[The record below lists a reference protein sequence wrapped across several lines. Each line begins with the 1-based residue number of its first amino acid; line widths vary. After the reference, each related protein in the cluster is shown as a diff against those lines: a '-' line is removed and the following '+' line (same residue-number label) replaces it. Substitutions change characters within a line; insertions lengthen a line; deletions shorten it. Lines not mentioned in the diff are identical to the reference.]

1 MLRLFLF
8 SLLPLA
14 LVICV
19 HSTPTTAQST
29 PARQG
34 QRELKYA
41 LEPVLSENRLRFRVE
56 LQFRGDA
63 TGTTTLV
70 LPNRWGGQQRLYQ
83 AVQNLQVVSTN
94 SKLSDSAEPHVK
106 VITHLPNQTLHVQYE
121 LLQDFAGTPKG
132 TVRDYY
138 RPLLQKDY
146 FHWIGRSAWV
156 RPAWDENEAVRVSL
170 RWKNLPRAWTLANS
184 FGANQKNQH
193 FRATVE
199 DFISAVFVG
208 GDFRVHYIPVGGKP
222 VYTAIRG
229 SWQFSDAAF
238 SEMVQSIIKVER
250 EFWRDDSA
258 PYYLVTLLSL
268 EASSTSVNT
277 GGTGATNAFANFAT
291 PNTGLD
297 RFKQLLAHEYFHN
310 WNSVRLGRLQEPDKL
325 LYWFSEGF
333 TDYYAYLMLL
343 RARLISLD
351 EYIERY
357 NSWIREYYLSP
368 VRTVNNQRVLQDFW
382 NDDDV
387 HDLPYRRGFLL
398 ATNWNALIRS
408 NTGGRESL
416 DDVMR
421 DMLRAAQEGKRE
433 LTKELINQQIR
444 RRAGQ
449 DLLPDIRRY
458 IEEGALIAPDKNV
471 FGSHVELEVVEVPMF
486 DLGLDLETLRAR
498 KVIAGIKEGS
508 AAYRAGLRNGQSV
521 VRRSAINIGDATK
534 PIEITIKEGEGERTI
549 NYYPISEKTVSVPQ
563 FKLHSGITDK
573 ERTETLSMLGAVSSG
588 ND

>member
-1 MLRLFLF
+1 M
-8 SLLPLA
+8 
-14 LVICV
+14 
-19 HSTPTTAQST
+19 
-29 PARQG
+29 
-34 QRELKYA
+34 
-41 LEPVLSENRLRFRVE
+41 
-56 LQFRGDA
+56 
-63 TGTTTLV
+63 

-83 AVQNLQVVSTN
+83 AVQNLQIISTD

-106 VITHLPNQTLHVQYE
+106 VITHRPNQPLQIQYE
-121 LLQDFAGTPKG
+121 LVQDFAGNPKG

-146 FHWIGRSAWV
+146 FHWIGRSAWL

-170 RWKNLPRAWTLANS
+170 RWKNLPGAWTHANS
-184 FGANQKNQH
+184 FGAKQKNQH
-193 FRATVE
+193 FRSTVE
-199 DFISAVFVG
+199 DFMAAVFVG
-208 GDFRVHYIPVGGKP
+208 GDFRIHYLPVGGKP

-229 SWQFSDAAF
+229 SWQFPDAPF
-238 SEMVQSIIKVER
+238 SEMVQSIIRVER

-258 PYYLVTLLSL
+258 PYYLVTLLPL

-291 PNTGLD
+291 PNAGLD

-310 WNSVRLGRLQEPDKL
+310 WNSVGLGRLQEPDKL

-357 NSWIREYYLSP
+357 NTWIREYYLSP
-368 VRTVNNQRVLQDFW
+368 VRNVNNQRVLQDFW

-408 NTGGRESL
+408 NTRGRQSL
-416 DDVMR
+416 DDAMR
-421 DMLRAAQEGKRE
+421 DMLRAAQERKPE
-433 LTKELINQQIR
+433 LTKELINQHIR
-444 RRAGQ
+444 RHAGQ
-449 DLLPDIRRY
+449 DLLPDIQRY
-458 IEEGALIAPDKNV
+458 IEDGELIAPDKNA
-471 FGSHVELEVVEVPMF
+471 FGTYVELEMVEVPMF
-486 DLGLDLETLRAR
+486 ELGLDFETLRVR
-498 KVIAGIKEGS
+498 KLIAGIKEGG

-521 VRRSAINIGDATK
+521 VRRSAIYVGDVTK
-534 PIEITIKEGEGERTI
+534 PVEITIREGEGERTMK
-549 NYYPISEKTVSVPQ
+549 YYPTSQDSVRVPQ
-563 FKLHSGITDK
+563 FKLPSGIIDK
-573 ERTETLSMLGAVSSG
+573 ERSETLRWLGASSPA
-588 ND
+588 NH

>member
-1 MLRLFLF
+1 MLKRCFFL
-8 SLLPLA
+8 LLPLA
-14 LVICV
+14 LLVCL
-19 HSTPTTAQST
+19 HSPQTTAQST
-29 PARQG
+29 PASQG
-34 QRELKYA
+34 QRELRYA
-41 LEPVLSENRLRFRVE
+41 LEPVLSENRLRFRVD

-63 TGTTTLV
+63 TGMTTLL

-121 LLQDFAGTPKG
+121 LLQDFGGTPKG

-156 RPAWDENEAVRVSL
+156 RPAWDENKVVRVSL

-193 FRATVE
+193 FSATVE

-222 VYTAIRG
+222 IYTAIRG

-250 EFWRDDSA
+250 EFWRDHSA

-368 VRTVNNQRVLQDFW
+368 ARTMNNQRVLQDFW

-387 HDLPYRRGFLL
+387 HDLPYRRGVLL

-408 NTGGRESL
+408 NTSGRESL

-486 DLGLDLETLRAR
+486 DLGLDLETLRA
-498 KVIAGIKEGS
+498 KKMIAGIKEGS

-534 PIEITIKEGEGERTI
+534 PVEITIKDGEGERTI
-549 NYYPISEKTVSVPQ
+549 NYYPTGEKTVSVPQ

-573 ERTETLSMLGAVSSG
+573 ERTETLSMLGAVSSD